1 MNKRKFLSKLSDKL
15 SNLPHSEAQERLNF
29 YSEMID
35 DLIEEGLTEEQA
47 VLKVGN
53 ADDIAREIVTDDSF
67 NDIIEEKLEPKK
79 NTTKGWQLALLILG
93 SPIWFSL
100 LVAFFAVAFSL
111 VVTLFAVSISLIAVS
126 FALAIS
132 LWAIFGSLI
141 ACAIASVIYC
151 FILIFTGHALTGFA
165 VLGAGLVC
173 GGLSIFL
180 YYGCKYFTKTITV
193 LSKKII
199 SLIKTLINKRRKA

>member
-79 NTTKGWQLALLILG
+79 NTTKGWQLALLIIG

-111 VVTLFAVSISLIAVS
+111 VVTLFAVSVSLIAV
-126 FALAIS
+126 
-132 LWAIFGSLI
+132 LWAVFGSLI

-151 FILIFTGHALTGFA
+151 FILICTGNALTGFA
-165 VLGAGLVC
+165 ILGAGLVC

>member
-15 SNLPHSEAQERLNF
+15 ANLPHSDAQDRLNF

-67 NDIIEEKLEPKK
+67 NDILEEKLEPKK
-79 NTTKGWQLALLILG
+79 NTTKGWQLALLIIG

-111 VVTLFAVSISLIAVS
+111 VVTLFAVSISLIAV
-126 FALAIS
+126 
-132 LWAIFGSLI
+132 LWAVFGSLI

-151 FILIFTGHALTGFA
+151 FILIFTGNALTGFA
-165 VLGAGLVC
+165 TLGAGLVC

>member
-79 NTTKGWQLALLILG
+79 NTTKGWQLALLIIG

-111 VVTLFAVSISLIAVS
+111 VVTLFAVSVSLIAV
-126 FALAIS
+126 

-151 FILIFTGHALTGFA
+151 FILIFTGNALTGFA
-165 VLGAGLVC
+165 ILGAGLVC

>member
-67 NDIIEEKLEPKK
+67 NDIVEEKLEPKK
-79 NTTKGWQLALLILG
+79 NTTKGWQLALLIIG

-111 VVTLFAVSISLIAVS
+111 VVTLFAVSISLIAV
-126 FALAIS
+126 
-132 LWAIFGSLI
+132 LWAVFGSLI

-151 FILIFTGHALTGFA
+151 FILIFTGNALTGFA
-165 VLGAGLVC
+165 ILGAGLVC

>member
-67 NDIIEEKLEPKK
+67 NDILEEKLEPKK
-79 NTTKGWQLALLILG
+79 NTTKGWQLALLIVA

-100 LVAFFAVAFSL
+100 LVAFFAVTFSL
-111 VVTLFAVSISLIAVS
+111 VVTLFAVSISLIAV
-126 FALAIS
+126 

-141 ACAIASVIYC
+141 ACAIASVMYC
-151 FILIFTGHALTGFA
+151 FILIFTGYALTGFA

>member
-67 NDIIEEKLEPKK
+67 NDILEEKLEPKK
-79 NTTKGWQLALLILG
+79 NTTKGWQLALLIIG

-111 VVTLFAVSISLIAVS
+111 VVTLFAVSISLIAV
-126 FALAIS
+126 
-132 LWAIFGSLI
+132 LWAVFGSLI

-151 FILIFTGHALTGFA
+151 FILIFTGNALTGFA
-165 VLGAGLVC
+165 ILGAGLVC